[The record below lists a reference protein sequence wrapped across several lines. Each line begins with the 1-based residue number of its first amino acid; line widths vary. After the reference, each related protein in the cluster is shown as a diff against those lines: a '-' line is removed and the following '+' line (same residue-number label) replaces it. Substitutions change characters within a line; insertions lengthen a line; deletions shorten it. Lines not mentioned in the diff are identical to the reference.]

1 MPGSEPSPVV
11 LAAALRGY
19 RPVGLSGEQHER
31 IIRSVYPLICEDVTA
46 EVERLREALRE
57 FAKRIERDRRE
68 PDKVLI
74 EATSMRAVADDVR
87 AFPNAS

>member
-1 MPGSEPSPVV
+1 METATSYDDLLESRDGWK
-11 LAAALRGY
+11 RGY
-19 RPVGLSGEQHER
+19 EAKE
-31 IIRSVYPLICEDVTA
+31 A

-57 FAKRIERDRRE
+57 FARRIERDRRE